1 MALSLEQRFWAKVN
15 KNGPTQPHMDTPC
28 WEWTGAKSGGRYGV
42 IWYEGRN
49 VLAHRMSHQLATG
62 ERPEMVCHHC
72 DNKVCVNPA
81 HLYSGNADTNGADA
95 AARAPL
101 LTGESNHK
109 SKLTERDIKEI
120 RLRYEQGETQ
130 TTLGKDYGVS
140 HVAVGQ
146 IVQRKTW
153 RHVA

>member
-1 MALSLEQRFWAKVN
+1 M
-15 KNGPTQPHMDTPC
+15 
-28 WEWTGAKSGGRYGV
+28 
-42 IWYEGRN
+42 
-49 VLAHRMSHQLATG
+49 AHRMSHQLATG

-101 LTGESNHK
+101 PTGEANNK

-120 RLRYEQGETQ
+120 RLRYEKGEAQ

-140 HVAVGQ
+140 GVTVGQ
-146 IVQRKTW
+146 IVRRKTW